1 MRLNRETWAARWLV
15 AVLAGSVAIPCSAM
29 AGTTRPLYVFAP
41 TSTDARLVRQREIN
55 AAASSGFRER
65 DMVVTIVAGPGGARK
80 RFGVSLGEFRVVLV
94 GKDGGVKLSSAAP
107 VSAAK
112 LFGLIDSMPMRRLEM
127 RSGRR

>member
-1 MRLNRETWAARWLV
+1 MPCSA
-15 AVLAGSVAIPCSAM
+15 LAGS
-29 AGTTRPLYVFAP
+29 TRPLYVFAP
-41 TSTDARLVRQREIN
+41 TSNDARLVRQREIN

-65 DMVVTIVAGPGGARK
+65 NIVVTIVAGPGGARK
-80 RFGVSLGEFRVVLV
+80 RFGVSLGAFRVVLV